1 MASNNAVCLLFFL
14 CFGLSVLASEQGRQ
28 ASLAS
33 ANPIRKVVTMLQM
46 MQTKVIAEG
55 EKETE
60 LYEKYVCW
68 CKTGASSL
76 GKSIADAN
84 TKIGEL
90 GPAIKEA
97 ESTREQLEADIKQH
111 RADRDA

>member
-1 MASNNAVCLLFFL
+1 MSRNVVCIFTVLAL
-14 CFGLSVLASEQGRQ
+14 GSALASEQG
-28 ASLAS
+28 

-46 MQTKVIAEG
+46 MQNKVIAEG

-60 LYEKYVCW
+60 LYEKYACW

-76 GKSIADAN
+76 GNSIADAN

-97 ESTREQLEADIKQH
+97 EGKKEQLVADIKQH
-111 RADRDA
+111 RADRDAAKAAMA